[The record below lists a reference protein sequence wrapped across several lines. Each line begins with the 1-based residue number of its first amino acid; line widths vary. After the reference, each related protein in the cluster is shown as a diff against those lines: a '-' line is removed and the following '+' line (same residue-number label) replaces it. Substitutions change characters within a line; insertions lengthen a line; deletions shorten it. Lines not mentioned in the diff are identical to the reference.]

1 MHVASVPCWLLC
13 ASSLAPPPRC
23 ASSSIRSAPIRCREE
38 ASEVVPASRDGAM
51 DALGDSEKLAFL
63 LELGSELASVEAAAS
78 LKIEL
83 KNVHTALE
91 VIVADN
97 AEIKRML
104 HEILDNKR
112 VNDKRTN
119 EILERYTGKRG
130 TPQQLAS
137 QQLEKPT
144 VSWTGNNPTAHSAL
158 SVERPP
164 APIPPVNPPE
174 KREALFAARAAP
186 AAEAE
191 AAPAA
196 EAEAAPAAEA
206 EAAPAA
212 EAEAAP
218 AAEPAAE
225 SLGVEP
231 PKVEPSLVEPP
242 QQTTEGVVAAVE
254 RPPLSRARQQAR
266 PKSGIN
272 TWPTWPSF
280 GEWRR

>member
-196 EAEAAPAAEA
+196 E
-206 EAAPAA
+206 
-212 EAEAAP
+212 
-218 AAEPAAE
+218 PAAE

-266 PKSGIN
+266 PKSDTK